1 RTVLTLLGIIVGVGA
16 VVTMLAI
23 GDGAKEEVLSRS
35 RAMGTNLLLVRPGAP
50 NLRGS
55 GGTVAT
61 LVPEDAAAIAEL
73 PNVVAAVP
81 EMGGSVTLRFAGADH
96 QTSATATTPDYVT
109 ARDWRMASGTFFGP
123 SDVKAF
129 APVLVLGQ
137 TVARALFPPGIDP
150 VGQYVLVNNVPF
162 QVIGV
167 LAPKGATAWG
177 SDMDDVVFVPLTT

>member
-1 RTVLTLLGIIVGVGA
+1 
-16 VVTMLAI
+16 
-23 GDGAKEEVLSRS
+23 
-35 RAMGTNLLLVRPGAP
+35 
-50 NLRGS
+50 
-55 GGTVAT
+55 
-61 LVPEDAAAIAEL
+61 
-73 PNVVAAVP
+73 
-81 EMGGSVTLRFAGADH
+81 
-96 QTSATATTPDYVT
+96 ATATTPDYVT

-177 SDMDDVVFVPLTT
+177 SDMDDVVFVPLTTGDLRLFGQRHLRSITVQVADAARMESTQEAIEALLLGRHRALDFQ